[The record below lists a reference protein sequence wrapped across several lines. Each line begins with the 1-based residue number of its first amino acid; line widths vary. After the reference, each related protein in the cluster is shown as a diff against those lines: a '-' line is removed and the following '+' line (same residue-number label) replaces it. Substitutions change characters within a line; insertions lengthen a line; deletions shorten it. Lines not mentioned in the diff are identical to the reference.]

1 MADVDLMIELGCLGD
16 LGAPGPPYYD
26 VDAEK
31 KMAGRVRAEPNRQ
44 QKNPLRPTRCA
55 RRWLAA
61 RSWTR
66 LRRQERSARTTP
78 ASTATRAA
86 PSGPRTQW
94 NGDGFPHAWG
104 RKRSR
109 MLRAYSSER
118 RIRARRSPL
127 KPTSATCAVVSTRW
141 SSSRRHRRRSRS
153 VRRPTTANSEHRDPA
168 SHDDQAAIQRRLTA
182 RCLLVTTLSLLRLTA
197 PHPPMLCSLMQRGP
211 AFGRTSSSD
220 SRPPTPLSPPTRR
233 SPLWAPDVPVRTGAR
248 APSKDGA

>member
-31 KMAGRVRAEPNRQ
+31 KMAGRVRAEANRQ

-66 LRRQERSARTTP
+66 LRRQERSTRTTP
-78 ASTATRAA
+78 ASAAMSAA

-109 MLRAYSSER
+109 MSRVYSSER
-118 RIRARRSPL
+118 RIRARRSPV
-127 KPTSATCAVVSTRW
+127 KPTSATCAVASTRW
-141 SSSRRHRRRSRS
+141 SSSRRQRERSRS
-153 VRRPTTANSEHRDPA
+153 VIRPTTPSSRASRSRQPRRPVTDPSEPDGTVLDLDRAVVPA
-168 SHDDQAAIQRRLTA
+168 PDGAAPTDALCPDAVRTGPWPDIFERL
-182 RCLLVTTLSLLRLTA
+182 
-197 PHPPMLCSLMQRGP
+197 
-211 AFGRTSSSD
+211 
-220 SRPPTPLSPPTRR
+220 RPPTSLSPPTRR
-233 SPLWAPDVPVRTGAR
+233 S
-248 APSKDGA
+248 